1 MNNNKQPAL
10 LSVNQLHK
18 TYASRDGLVTAIDHI
33 SLEVQ
38 VGETVADRLQ
48 QRAHALG
55 EVGVVFGV
63 EQHGAGVAR
72 EPERPAQD
80 DQRADETAHGIRPG
94 PAQELAGEERRD
106 REDRGERIEA
116 RIAG

>member
-38 VGETVADRLQ
+38 VGETVALV
-48 QRAHALG
+48 G
-55 EVGVVFGV
+55 ESGCGKST
-63 EQHGAGVAR
+63 VA
-72 EPERPAQD
+72 A
-80 DQRADETAHGIRPG
+80 T
-94 PAQELAGEERRD
+94 
-106 REDRGERIEA
+106 
-116 RIAG
+116 